1 MNLEVPTFHGP
12 PCSRRGK
19 VCSTL
24 KLRFADGGIEM
35 FHHVTITWVFTNIQ
49 NSIRKLLG
57 RIQLYTVE
65 IGGLTTNSP

>member
-49 NSIRKLLG
+49 NSIRKNTA
-57 RIQLYTVE
+57 LYS
-65 IGGLTTNSP
+65 GDRNKLTIACSSGC